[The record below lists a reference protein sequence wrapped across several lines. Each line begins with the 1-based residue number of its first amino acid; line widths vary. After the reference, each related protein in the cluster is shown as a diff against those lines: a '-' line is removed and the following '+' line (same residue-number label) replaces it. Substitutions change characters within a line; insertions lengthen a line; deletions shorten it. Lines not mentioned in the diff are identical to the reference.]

1 MRVSGIQ
8 PAHLRIDDRSGDHQ
22 GEELFGWSRDGRSQ
36 GLSDLHRHLGDA
48 TDQVVRLFLVLLG
61 GRHVVE
67 SRRLTEFWRGVRN
80 PVVLGEFEKC
90 QAGFIAFAWH

>member
-1 MRVSGIQ
+1 MRALGTQ
-8 PAHLRIDDRSGDHQ
+8 PTHLRIDDRSRDHQ

-48 TDQVVRLFLVLLG
+48 SDQVVRLFLVLLG

-67 SRRLTEFWRGVRN
+67 SRRLREFWRGVQN
-80 PVVLGEFEKC
+80 PAVLGSSRSVR
-90 QAGFIAFAWH
+90 QVL